1 MVLTRTCAQEDKL
14 EHDTLSNPQPLEG
27 NVLSEIVNLVPIEST
42 KNDLQPK
49 ETPKVC

>member
-1 MVLTRTCAQEDKL
+1 MFLIRTCAQEDKL

-27 NVLSEIVNLVPIEST
+27 NVLSEIVNLIPIKST
-42 KNDLQPK
+42 KNDLEPE